1 MSSRILRI
9 GDLVDLDGYTNEFY
23 FKKPRIQD
31 THPGVVL
38 IADSNRLYVHTLGAI
53 VILTPAGDK
62 LRVDVE
68 DWGRTPGEDSHVYF
82 YNSDYERVKDV
93 PVTIDDNHN
102 PRLLEEI
109 REILAKQSFG

>member
-1 MSSRILRI
+1 MSRKILRI
-9 GDLVDLDGYTNEFY
+9 GDLVGVDGYTKEFY
-23 FKKPRIQD
+23 LKKPRIQD

-38 IADSNRLYVHTLGAI
+38 LGDANRLYVYALDAI

-68 DWGRTPGEDSHVYF
+68 DWGRAPGEGDHVYF
-82 YNSDYERVKDV
+82 YNSDYEKVKDV
-93 PVTIDDNHN
+93 PVTIDGNHN

-109 REILAKQSFG
+109 GEILAKQSFG